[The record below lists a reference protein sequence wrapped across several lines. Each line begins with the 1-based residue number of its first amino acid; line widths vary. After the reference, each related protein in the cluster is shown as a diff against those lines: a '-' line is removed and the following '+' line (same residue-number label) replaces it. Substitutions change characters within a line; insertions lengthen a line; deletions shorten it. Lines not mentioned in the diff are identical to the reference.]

1 MALAHPHRLVCER
14 AEPHSIIGRAVGRE
28 LALEAESPQ
37 RELLQHLVED
47 RHLAAQPRY
56 RPLPLRR
63 ALRRA
68 ELVLQLGDDEQRPPA
83 ERAL

>member
-1 MALAHPHRLVCER
+1 MALAHQRRLVRER
-14 AEPHSIIGRAVGRE
+14 VESSCIVGRV
-28 LALEAESPQ
+28 LALEREPSQ
-37 RELLQHLVED
+37 RELLQHLVEH
-47 RHLAAQPRY
+47 RHFAAQPRHRY
-56 RPLPLRR
+56 LSLRR